1 MKPEFNK
8 LWASYPNENHPCS
21 GPWTNQC
28 AIRMS
33 IALNTEGTIIVS
45 KKTYGEPR
53 CEHGHARG
61 AESLA
66 NFLWKKIGRPKVYAA
81 GATAKTDIQSKNG
94 IVFFKD
100 CFQRPGEEAVRG
112 DHIDV
117 WMLGVAKTYS
127 DDSNLAKQVW
137 FWTL

>member
-8 LWASYPNENHPCS
+8 LWANYPSEQHPCD
-21 GPWTNQC
+21 GPWANQC

-33 IALNTEGTIIVS
+33 VALNGEGTVVIS
-45 KKTYGEPR
+45 KKTYKEPT
-53 CEHGHARG
+53 CAHGHARG

-66 NFLWKKIGRPKVYAA
+66 NFLWKKLGRPTIYTD
-81 GATAKTDIQSKNG
+81 GAKAKREIQAKNG

-127 DDSNLAKQVW
+127 DESNLSKQVW
-137 FWTL
+137 FWSL